1 MNDNI
6 LRILTE
12 HSDFIPL
19 KKERVSPEEA
29 YSDTDPA
36 VLKPGYTRTF
46 LNYEEKCL
54 RYDCTD
60 DDVTAAQLKLSFE
73 LLNTTKKIH
82 LLRLKSIPSF
92 FPERLSMKKDN
103 IANITPI
110 H

>member
-19 KKERVSPEEA
+19 KKDHVSPEEA

-46 LNYEEKCL
+46 LNYEEKFL

-82 LLRLKSIPSF
+82 FWVKLWSILLLVLLGIYV
-92 FPERLSMKKDN
+92 LIMLL
-103 IANITPI
+103 
-110 H
+110 

>member
-19 KKERVSPEEA
+19 KKEHVSLEEA

-82 LLRLKSIPSF
+82 FWVKLWSILLLVLLGIYV
-92 FPERLSMKKDN
+92 LIMLL
-103 IANITPI
+103 
-110 H
+110 